1 MRFLLS
7 AFVACC
13 AFAQNPLVFE
23 NKLVRVVKA
32 ANIPTQ
38 KSRPHVHLVNRVMVH
53 LDKGTMQIVNMETG
67 PKDIPFT
74 AGQVRWDPKVG
85 LHTSENIGGTA
96 FRIIEIEMKN
106 EPPTLTKL
114 ARVPKSAKLDSE
126 NPQVRVLRVPV
137 KARSAS
143 KEVSYGAPQVVVRLS
158 DGHTEWREKGKQSYR
173 NDSDAAVE
181 FVIVEVK

>member
-1 MRFLLS
+1 MRYLLP
-7 AFVACC
+7 AVVACC

-53 LDKGTMQIVNMETG
+53 LDRGVMQIVNMETG
-67 PKDIPFT
+67 SKDIPFA

-85 LHTSENIGGTA
+85 LHTSENVGGTA
-96 FRIIEIEMKN
+96 FRIIEIEMRN
-106 EPPTLTKL
+106 EPPTLKKL
-114 ARVPKSAKLDSE
+114 PRAPKFSKVDSE
-126 NPQVRVLRVPV
+126 NAQVRVLRVRVP
-137 KARSAS
+137 ARQEAMRYSS
-143 KEVSYGAPQVVVRLS
+143 GAPQVVVRLS
-158 DGHTEWREKGKQSYR
+158 DGFTEWRAKGKQSYR
-173 NDSDAAVE
+173 NDSNAPSE

>member
-1 MRFLLS
+1 MRLLLS
-7 AFVACC
+7 FLVACC

-32 ANIPTQ
+32 ANVPTQ
-38 KSRPHVHLVNRVMVH
+38 KSRPHVHLANRVMVH

-67 PKDIPFT
+67 PRDIPFT

-96 FRIIEIEMKN
+96 FRIVEIEMKN

-114 ARVPKSAKLDSE
+114 ARLPKSAKLDME
-126 NPQVRVLRVPV
+126 NAQVRVSRFTVA
-137 KARSAS
+137 ARSAS
-143 KEVSYGAPQVVVRLS
+143 KVFSFGVPKVVVRLS
-158 DGHTEWREKGKQSYR
+158 DGHTEWNEKGKQSYR
-173 NDSDAAVE
+173 NNSDAAVE
-181 FVIVEVK
+181 FVVVEVK

>member
-1 MRFLLS
+1 MRLFLL
-7 AFVACC
+7 FLIACC

-23 NKLVRVVKA
+23 NKLVRTVKA
-32 ANIPTQ
+32 ANVPTQ

-67 PKDIPFT
+67 PRDIPFT

-114 ARVPKSAKLDSE
+114 ARAPKFAKVDME
-126 NPQVRVLRVPV
+126 NAQVRVLRVAV
-137 KARSAS
+137 QGRSAT
-143 KEVSYGAPQVVVRLS
+143 KVAAFDAPQVVVRLS

-173 NDSDAAVE
+173 NDGDAAVE

>member
-7 AFVACC
+7 AFVAYCV
-13 AFAQNPLVFE
+13 FGQNPLVFE

-67 PKDIPFT
+67 PNDIPFT

-114 ARVPKSAKLDSE
+114 ARVPKFAKLDSE

-143 KEVSYGAPQVVVRLS
+143 EEVSYTAPQVVVRLS

>member
-1 MRFLLS
+1 MRSLFSVLAVS
-7 AFVACC
+7 C

-32 ANIPTQ
+32 ANVPTQ

-67 PKDIPFT
+67 PRDIPFT

-96 FRIIEIEMKN
+96 FRIVEIEMQN
-106 EPPTLTKL
+106 EPPTISKL
-114 ARVPKSAKLDSE
+114 ARAPKFAKFDME
-126 NPQVRVLRVPV
+126 NAQVRVLRVPV
-137 KARSAS
+137 KARSES
-143 KEVSYGAPQVVVRLS
+143 KAFSTGVPQVVVRLS